1 MFMAAQGQGAALER
15 TCRPRHER
23 EGPTI
28 VGGPGPLKCSACQG
42 DTFAIIKIRYEKIEH
57 IIGNRN
63 VDGGDVRDNVRNG
76 VGAGDC
82 GRL

>member
-28 VGGPGPLKCSACQG
+28 VGGPGPLKCSACHG
-42 DTFAIIKIRYEKIEH
+42 DTLAIINKI
-57 IIGNRN
+57 
-63 VDGGDVRDNVRNG
+63 
-76 VGAGDC
+76 
-82 GRL
+82 

>member
-23 EGPTI
+23 EGPTKWEGL
-28 VGGPGPLKCSACQG
+28 VLSSAPPVK
-42 DTFAIIKIRYEKIEH
+42 AHVSYNKIRYEQIEH

-63 VDGGDVRDNVRNG
+63 VDGCDVRDNVRNG